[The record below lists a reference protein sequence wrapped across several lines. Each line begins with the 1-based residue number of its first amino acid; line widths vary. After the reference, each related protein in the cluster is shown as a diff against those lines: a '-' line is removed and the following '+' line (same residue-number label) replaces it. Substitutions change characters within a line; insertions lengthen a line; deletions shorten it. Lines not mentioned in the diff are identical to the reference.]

1 LLIYQEILISW
12 ISTGAYSSTQ
22 IGNWNNSSFNVLKK
36 IKYEDTGREFNA
48 TLQAGNR
55 PL

>member
-1 LLIYQEILISW
+1 MNR
-12 ISTGAYSSTQ
+12 ISTGAHSITQ

>member
-1 LLIYQEILISW
+1 LIYKEILMNR
-12 ISTGAYSSTQ
+12 ISTGAYSITQ

-36 IKYEDTGREFNA
+36 FKYEVTWRKFNA
-48 TLQAGNR
+48 GLATGNR